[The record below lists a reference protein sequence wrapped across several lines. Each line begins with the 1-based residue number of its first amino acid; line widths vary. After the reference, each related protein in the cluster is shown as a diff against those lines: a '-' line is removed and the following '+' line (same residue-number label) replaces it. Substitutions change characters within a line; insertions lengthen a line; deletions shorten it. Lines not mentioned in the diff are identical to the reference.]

1 MINYTISRV
10 IINVMEF
17 LSKMKTSVIEFSKRL
32 SKHEFCIILSL
43 GLVIAVLMW
52 SFSKQVDHHAEMI
65 KLEKENAYLAYQL
78 QNVTKIAKEQDN
90 ELGEAFNLLGQQ
102 GRLLN
107 EQDHEI
113 RTIRSALWV
122 KTVFYDALV
131 EYLKKIGEWPP
142 KMPPPIDPD
151 KLANSI

>member
-65 KLEKENAYLAYQL
+65 KLEKENAYLAYQ
-78 QNVTKIAKEQDN
+78 
-90 ELGEAFNLLGQQ
+90 
-102 GRLLN
+102 
-107 EQDHEI
+107 
-113 RTIRSALWV
+113 
-122 KTVFYDALV
+122 
-131 EYLKKIGEWPP
+131 
-142 KMPPPIDPD
+142 
-151 KLANSI
+151 